1 MSKTI
6 EEIKEECAKDFG
18 FKNYV
23 DVEDWDCEYLIID
36 EVAERY
42 AQSQTQELQDWK
54 ESASKVFKNLD
65 LQAIGKTLGIGLG
78 EDVSTNVLPKIKE
91 LQDQNA
97 EFVANIQLL
106 LQSLDYDALGV
117 MSELIIEDLKELLTK
132 HNHLNKNP

>member
-6 EEIKEECAKDFG
+6 DEIKEECAKDFG
-18 FKNYV
+18 FNNYG
-23 DVEDWDCEYLIID
+23 DVEDWNSECMIID

-78 EDVSTNVLPKIKE
+78 EDVSVNVLPKIKE
-91 LQDQNA
+91 IQEQNA
-97 EFVANIQLL
+97 GLVEILRHVVYEYQQGEKSYSTIR
-106 LQSLDYDALGV
+106 
-117 MSELIIEDLKELLTK
+117 EIKELLTRYY
-132 HNHLNKNP
+132 HLNKK